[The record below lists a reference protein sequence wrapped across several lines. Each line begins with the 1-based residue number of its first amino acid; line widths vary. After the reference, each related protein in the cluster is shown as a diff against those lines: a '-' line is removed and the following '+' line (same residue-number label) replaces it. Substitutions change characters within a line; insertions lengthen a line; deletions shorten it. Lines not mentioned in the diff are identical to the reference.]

1 MDFFNIANQFF
12 WGGLFSLLTITNP
25 LSKVPLFIGLTK
37 QMSAEE
43 RSWLARRSCMY
54 AFLIMISTLFIGAMV
69 LQLFGIS
76 YAALRIAGG
85 FTIALMGH
93 RMLFQNSDANFAPS
107 SSAKQFAFF
116 PLALP
121 AISGPGTIAVVI
133 GVSTEVAEVTDFSSR
148 VFAYGGTI
156 LAMLLVCVIIWLVMR
171 GADVISKIL
180 GQDGTEVTTR
190 LMGFLLV
197 CVGVQF
203 IVSGIQTF
211 WVTKG
216 VLQFVPK

>member
-1 MDFFNIANQFF
+1 MNFFNIASQFF
-12 WGGLFSLLTITNP
+12 WGGLLSLITITNP
-25 LSKVPLFIGLTK
+25 LSKVPLFIGITK
-37 QMSAEE
+37 HMSDEE
-43 RSWLARRSCMY
+43 RLWLARRSCLY
-54 AFLIMISTLFIGAMV
+54 AFLIMVSTLFTGALV

-85 FTIALMGH
+85 FTIALMGY
-93 RMLFQNSDANFAPS
+93 RMLFQNTDANFAPTE
-107 SSAKQFAFF
+107 SAKQFAFF

-133 GVSTEVAEVTDFSSR
+133 GISTEAAELNTLSHR
-148 VFAYGGTI
+148 LLAYGTTI
-156 LAMLLVCVIIWLVMR
+156 FSMALVCILIWFVMR
-171 GADVISKIL
+171 GAQALSKVL
-180 GQDGTEVTTR
+180 GRDGTEVTTR

-216 VLQFVPK
+216 VLAS